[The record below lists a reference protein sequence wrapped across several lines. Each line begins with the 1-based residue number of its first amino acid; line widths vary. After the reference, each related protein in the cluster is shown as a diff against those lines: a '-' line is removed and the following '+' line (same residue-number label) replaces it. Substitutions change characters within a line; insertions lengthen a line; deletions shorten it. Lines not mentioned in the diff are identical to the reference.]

1 MYRENKNMNHDAHQT
16 ILRGDLYYADLS
28 PVVGSE
34 QGGVRPVLVIQND
47 VGNKYSP
54 TVIVAAITSRSTKA
68 AIPTHVCIRRMRSG
82 LKQDSTVLAEQ
93 IRTIDRD
100 RLKEYIGH
108 LDSGQMAGIEQAMVT
123 SLGLG
128 HLTGNMGQVF
138 FPSMSRMVSYSS
150 SVSSTAL
157 SISWFKGPKVS
168 MVGTE
173 QILLA
178 LYGRAIC
185 PVSYTHLTLPTNSL
199 V

>member
-54 TVIVAAITSRSTKA
+54 

-138 FPSMSRMVSYSS
+138 FPSYS
-150 SVSSTAL
+150 
-157 SISWFKGPKVS
+157 
-168 MVGTE
+168 
-173 QILLA
+173 
-178 LYGRAIC
+178 
-185 PVSYTHLTLPTNSL
+185 
-199 V
+199 

>member
-1 MYRENKNMNHDAHQT
+1 MYRENKNMNQDAHQT

-34 QGGVRPVLVIQND
+34 QGGIRPVLVIQND
-47 VGNKYSP
+47 VGNKS
-54 TVIVAAITSRSTKA
+54 SRSTKA
-68 AIPTHVCIRRMRSG
+68 AIPTHVCIRRMRGG

-93 IRTIDRD
+93 IRTIDRN

-138 FPSMSRMVSYSS
+138 LPSYS
-150 SVSSTAL
+150 
-157 SISWFKGPKVS
+157 
-168 MVGTE
+168 
-173 QILLA
+173 
-178 LYGRAIC
+178 
-185 PVSYTHLTLPTNSL
+185 
-199 V
+199 